1 MKRNDQE
8 SPHQKIITASTENE
22 KTPRSSDKKVKENNS
37 PLCTAIIDNS
47 INVTAEISSINGSIF
62 K

>member
-37 PLCTAIIDNS
+37 PLCTAIVDN
-47 INVTAEISSINGSIF
+47 
-62 K
+62 

>member
-37 PLCTAIIDNS
+37 PLCTAIVDNS
-47 INVTAEISSINGSIF
+47 VNLTAEICNNNGSIL

>member
-47 INVTAEISSINGSIF
+47 NNVTAEISSINGSIF